1 MGHGTPAMNAI
12 LFRTAA
18 PERLGMVSDEA
29 KSDRL
34 KSDGLKSDGLKF
46 DRSWPD
52 KPSDA
57 AWMVLE
63 AANDLRDDA
72 TVEACR
78 RVIDANLSGALAS
91 QSDLHVVSD
100 YFR

>member
-1 MGHGTPAMNAI
+1 MNAI
-12 LFRTAA
+12 LFSAA
-18 PERLGMVSDEA
+18 ASKRPGMISDQP
-29 KSDRL
+29 KSDPS
-34 KSDGLKSDGLKF
+34 SDV
-46 DRSWPD
+46 
-52 KPSDA
+52 

-63 AANDLRDDA
+63 AANDFGDDT

-78 RVIDANLSGALAS
+78 RVIDASLSGTPAS

>member
-1 MGHGTPAMNAI
+1 MNAI
-12 LFRTAA
+12 LFGAA
-18 PERLGMVSDEA
+18 PRERFGMVSDEA
-29 KSDRL
+29 KSDRNS
-34 KSDGLKSDGLKF
+34 SDRTTSDQPL
-46 DRSWPD
+46 
-52 KPSDA
+52 DA

-72 TVEACR
+72 TIEACR

-91 QSDLHVVSD
+91 QSDLHVVLD